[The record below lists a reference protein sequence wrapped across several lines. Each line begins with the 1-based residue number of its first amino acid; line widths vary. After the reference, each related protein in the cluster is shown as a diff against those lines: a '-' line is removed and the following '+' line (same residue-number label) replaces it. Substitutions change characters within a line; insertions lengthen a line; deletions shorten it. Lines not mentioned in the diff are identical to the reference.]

1 MKKLIHKYGVWLG
14 GLACLTWLLPVQC
27 MAGEGQTTSLEPAAM
42 RPVIRDVALG
52 KNGSMTGQLFDA
64 QGQTRPNQ
72 IVVVQRQGGE
82 PRKTQTDQEGRF
94 ALSGLT
100 GGTYYVATVDSA
112 AFCRCWTER
121 TAPPAAKHDLL
132 LVSGEGIQR
141 GQHPFGDMLFSAPVL
156 IALVIAAAVAIP
168 IAVHNSQ
175 DDAS

>member
-1 MKKLIHKYGVWLG
+1 MKKQVHKYGVWLG
-14 GLACLTWLLPVQC
+14 GLACLTWLVPIQC
-27 MAGEGQTTSLEPAAM
+27 LAVDEQTTGSTAAAT

-52 KNGSMTGQLFDA
+52 KNGSMTGQLLDG

-72 IVVVQRQGGE
+72 MVVVQRQGGDLH
-82 PRKTQTDQEGRF
+82 KTQTDNDGRF
-94 ALSGLT
+94 VVNGLT

-141 GQHPFGDMLFSAPVL
+141 GQRPFGDMLFSAPVL

>member
-1 MKKLIHKYGVWLG
+1 MKKLVRFFGVWLG

-27 MAGEGQTTSLEPAAM
+27 VAGEGLTTASTPAVN

-52 KNGSMTGQLFDA
+52 KNGSMTGQLLDA

-82 PRKTQTDQEGRF
+82 PRKTQTDNDGRF
-94 ALSGLT
+94 LVSGLT

-121 TAPPAAKHDLL
+121 TA
-132 LVSGEGIQR
+132 
-141 GQHPFGDMLFSAPVL
+141 
-156 IALVIAAAVAIP
+156 
-168 IAVHNSQ
+168 
-175 DDAS
+175 